1 MKHHTK
7 QYSLLARKS
16 NPVSQKHSE
25 YRQRLDQL
33 LESPLTGWDRIF
45 IRDLDRQWKVCN
57 RDGKEFKLSAKQSVN
72 LQRIEKGG
80 DR

>member
-1 MKHHTK
+1 M
-7 QYSLLARKS
+7 QY
-16 NPVSQKHSE
+16 NSE
-25 YRQRLDQL
+25 RFRSKYFSENCQYRQRLDQL

>member
-57 RDGKEFKLSAKQSVN
+57 RDGKEFKLSAKQSAN
-72 LQRIEKGG
+72 LQRIEKEVC
-80 DR
+80 

>member
-72 LQRIEKGG
+72 LQRIEKEVC
-80 DR
+80 